1 MDSMV
6 RVHTDFYKK
15 LEEIRK
21 MYEDKHGIKVSQ
33 PVITKMI
40 AEQMEVNG
48 FDIFCK
54 DDSNRKKKKLLA
66 EGKHWGFTNMY
77 R

>member
-1 MDSMV
+1 MDSLV
-6 RVHTDFYKK
+6 RVHEDFYKK

-21 MYEDKHGIKVSQ
+21 MYNDKHGIKLSQ

-40 AEQMEVNG
+40 AEQMDISG

-54 DDSNRKKKKLLA
+54 DDSQRKKKKLLS
-66 EGKHWGFTNMY
+66 EGRNWGFTNMY

>member
-1 MDSMV
+1 MDSIV
-6 RVHTDFYKK
+6 RVHVDFYKK

-21 MYEDKHGIKVSQ
+21 MYEEKHGIKVSQ

-40 AEQMEVNG
+40 AEQMDVLG
-48 FDIFCK
+48 FDIFSK
-54 DDSNRKKKKLLA
+54 DDGVRKKKKILC
-66 EGKHWGFTNMY
+66 EGKNWGFTNMY